1 MATWPYGV
9 VGVTSTG
16 CSPAFVDA
24 CYRTLDKTVPYI
36 WIARSVDFADFA
48 NATMNQ
54 QIPPRLVYF
63 ASASDRDLFQQVNV
77 TGTPAWSISGGAF
90 LQSAESTE
98 GFQMLADY
106 YESVTAMVSLMAQDD
121 DHSGMVFRYVD
132 PDNYYL
138 VSIRDQTNNFR
149 IIKRKE
155 GKDILLGQQKWVGS
169 AVDWH
174 QIHLTAKGDRFTA
187 LLRAGKQGGGGIL
200 TSLTVRDSEFPVG
213 KVGLYQ
219 SSNRNASFDEFFVFS
234 SNLPPDTQPVAQH
247 DPNVAPRDPNVSY
260 EQIGLLTEAW
270 TQWFDTDDAGGTGD
284 YEAISS
290 IENRGHYVCGGVT
303 PVSMQAR
310 IVGQTELM
318 ASRNEVFRMEPAYG
332 LRCVDADQ
340 STSNCQDYA
349 VRFLCTGAAVA
360 SAKTTLSRQAETTT
374 TRGAQMQVKF
384 DDGGATIGYLETSS
398 TTPST
403 TAPPGPTGIATYNF
417 SVTNPGAYKLWGRVK
432 AALGGT
438 TNHDSFWVKV
448 DNGAWTLWNEMA
460 LGDSYWHWDEVHDN
474 ANGNDVKVYFL
485 SKGTHTVS
493 IGYRETGVKLDEL
506 ILTNDFR
513 WLPPGKQKRAVEA
526 EGQRWA
532 EDLTDQHWILVDDPL
547 ASGAFIGNSD
557 QGGYIIMDPQL
568 DPVYQD
574 PEFHAWSESTRRHT
588 FNITEAGQYRIWGRI
603 IAPSANANLVWLRV
617 DNGAWIKWDGIALG
631 NDWHWDDVEDAATG
645 GQDVLV
651 NLTAGDHVLHIL
663 RGERELKLDR
673 FILTN
678 DRPFVPEGR
687 LGIMTVPRDE

>member
-1 MATWPYGV
+1 MRCSVSKLTLCVLAFSLSACAAHEGESESQTIAVARSAVIGGPATCSDGAPVGTTGCFPHLKKVLLLTGGEFAGCTATWLRPGWALTAAHCTGEGSPTGDDVSNDDLRVHLRNFDDPREPWYDYGLSAQVTTLYWNGNLRGDWTLLRLDPTESKVLEDEIAEVTPPITPVNAFDPAIYQQLMVNGLGFYHSDQTPNREHRYGWMVMDDPFVMGTGQHVIDLDTSRLQARSEGSEALSFGDSGSATFGMATWPYGV

-318 ASRNEVFRMEPAYG
+318 ASRNEVFRMEP
-332 LRCVDADQ
+332 
-340 STSNCQDYA
+340 
-349 VRFLCTGAAVA
+349 
-360 SAKTTLSRQAETTT
+360 
-374 TRGAQMQVKF
+374 
-384 DDGGATIGYLETSS
+384 
-398 TTPST
+398 
-403 TAPPGPTGIATYNF
+403 
-417 SVTNPGAYKLWGRVK
+417 
-432 AALGGT
+432 
-438 TNHDSFWVKV
+438 
-448 DNGAWTLWNEMA
+448 
-460 LGDSYWHWDEVHDN
+460 
-474 ANGNDVKVYFL
+474 
-485 SKGTHTVS
+485 
-493 IGYRETGVKLDEL
+493 
-506 ILTNDFR
+506 
-513 WLPPGKQKRAVEA
+513 
-526 EGQRWA
+526 
-532 EDLTDQHWILVDDPL
+532 
-547 ASGAFIGNSD
+547 
-557 QGGYIIMDPQL
+557 
-568 DPVYQD
+568 
-574 PEFHAWSESTRRHT
+574 
-588 FNITEAGQYRIWGRI
+588 
-603 IAPSANANLVWLRV
+603 
-617 DNGAWIKWDGIALG
+617 
-631 NDWHWDDVEDAATG
+631 
-645 GQDVLV
+645 
-651 NLTAGDHVLHIL
+651 
-663 RGERELKLDR
+663 
-673 FILTN
+673 
-678 DRPFVPEGR
+678 
-687 LGIMTVPRDE
+687 